1 MPYIGLTRDEMGEV
15 HLQNGMFVD
24 IFKELSKLLN
34 FSYHAIEPP
43 DGQWGAM
50 KSDGKWSGMVGQLE
64 EKVVDFG
71 MPSQQYLFRFINSN
85 WFFYKLNYHSCN
97 WFHCNW
103 TKKSRDDIF

>member
-1 MPYIGLTRDEMGEV
+1 MPYIGLTRNEKGEV

-71 MPSQQYLFRFINSN
+71 MPPQQY
-85 WFFYKLNYHSCN
+85 
-97 WFHCNW
+97 
-103 TKKSRDDIF
+103 

>member
-1 MPYIGLTRDEMGEV
+1 MPYIGLTHNEMGEV

-71 MPSQQYLFRFINSN
+71 MPSQQYQLHFVKLFYTNFTSQLSLI
-85 WFFYKLNYHSCN
+85 LL
-97 WFHCNW
+97 
-103 TKKSRDDIF
+103 

>member
-1 MPYIGLTRDEMGEV
+1 MLYFPSTSLIKMLYLLHLQGVQFNITTQLSMPYIGLTRNEMGEV

-71 MPSQQYLFRFINSN
+71 MPYQQF
-85 WFFYKLNYHSCN
+85 
-97 WFHCNW
+97 
-103 TKKSRDDIF
+103 

>member
-1 MPYIGLTRDEMGEV
+1 MPYIGLTHNEMGEV

-71 MPSQQYLFRFINSN
+71 MPSQYQIHSINLFFT
-85 WFFYKLNYHSCN
+85 NYTSQL
-97 WFHCNW
+97 
-103 TKKSRDDIF
+103 SLISL